1 VGPRAVLTLL
11 GVLLLATAGV
21 LLVLESGGDEEP
33 ERESAASRATVRE
46 EPPPVSE
53 DVDSDALRSARALA
67 SGFERV
73 TGDGLRLE
81 PGEFFTSATFDDRT
95 LDEHGQADAYYG
107 NFLLYVYPDR
117 GEARDVVRREGR
129 WSSFG
134 AGFYG
139 RTALGNV
146 VVQSVFDG
154 RRTDDGWERLLR
166 ALRAARSGRAA
177 VLPASERLCSR
188 RGIRLDAGPTGICKR
203 GPQQFAIRDRG
214 MGLRLPGLSIEDVG
228 VRTGPQF
235 GGRDGF
241 PDRAKGVFVEVTF
254 RMRNTGRKPIELR
267 PSYELLLGGRRFEE
281 ATAVFGLRD
290 RYPLK
295 PGEEDGE
302 VCLFDVPSEL
312 AGRGAL
318 QRAALEVPG
327 DPAED
332 FAVADGLVVG
342 HLRLAGPVGQLR
354 LQPERE
360 PPPLPPPP
368 PEPEPE
374 PPPEPGVPQPT
385 PA

>member
-1 VGPRAVLTLL
+1 LGPRAVLTLL
-11 GVLLLATAGV
+11 GALLLAVAGV
-21 LLVLESGGDEEP
+21 LLVLEGGGEDGEP
-33 ERESAASRATVRE
+33 AERETAERPA
-46 EPPPVSE
+46 PPPPPE
-53 DVDSDALRSARALA
+53 DVDPNALRSARALA

-73 TGDGLRLE
+73 TGDGLRLK

-95 LDEHGQADAYYG
+95 LDEHSQADAYYG
-107 NFLLYVYPDR
+107 NFLLYVYPDP
-117 GEARDVVRREGR
+117 GEARDVVRQDGR

-134 AGFYG
+134 AGWYG
-139 RTALGNV
+139 RTTLGNV
-146 VVQSVFDG
+146 VVQSVFDH

-166 ALRAARSGRAA
+166 ALGAARSRGEAS
-177 VLPASERLCSR
+177 LPARERLCSR
-188 RGIRLDAGPTGICKR
+188 RGIRLDSGPTGTCKR

-214 MGLRLPGLSIEDVG
+214 MGLRLPGLAIEDVR
-228 VRTGPQF
+228 VRTGPRF

-241 PDRAKGVFVEVTF
+241 PDRAVGEFVEVTF
-254 RMRNTGRKPIELR
+254 RMRNVGRKPIELR
-267 PSYELLLGGRRFEE
+267 PTYELLVGGRRFEE

-302 VCLFDVPSEL
+302 VCLFDVPPEL
-312 AGRGAL
+312 AERGAL

-332 FAVADGLVVG
+332 FAVTDGLVVG
-342 HLRLAGPVGQLR
+342 HMRLAGPVGRLR
-354 LQPERE
+354 VQPERE
-360 PPPLPPPP
+360 PPLLPPPPPP

-374 PPPEPGVPQPT
+374 PGIPQPT